1 MFQRSLESLNSSITN
16 VQIQYKFFYIDKHVW
31 FLLQM
36 QEVQQSKET
45 TLANNRTLAEQNL
58 ALQPQLEHKKEEL
71 TKHYRGLQEEFES
84 YQLRKSTL
92 GMAAFCLLI
101 YSSLDFRIRL
111 QTVKLPVTSGA
122 GPRQTPPP

>member
-1 MFQRSLESLNSSITN
+1 M
-16 VQIQYKFFYIDKHVW
+16 YKYNTDFFYIDKHVW

-58 ALQPQLEHKKEEL
+58 ALQPQLERKKEEL
-71 TKHYRGLQEEFES
+71 TKRYRGLQEEFES

-92 GMAAFCLLI
+92 GTAAFCFLI
-101 YSSLDFRIRL
+101 YSSLDLRIRL

-122 GPRQTPPP
+122 GPNRPHPPR